1 MWQILVK
8 KPIEHKSVEYKSF
21 KYFSLSKAKTGELK
35 YSYKNVSTTFAIA
48 ANVQGFLQCWYSVL
62 LLPGA
67 VAD

>member
-48 ANVQGFLQCWYSVL
+48 ANVHRLSAVL
-62 LLPGA
+62 VFRVPA
-67 VAD
+67 ARRCC